1 MCFSVQADLV
11 AGAVVLPLAVASLRE
26 VRHRR
31 ELPFALLPTIFCL
44 HQLIEA
50 LVWAGT
56 DGDVGAGLAHA
67 AAVAYVVIA
76 LPLLPTYVPAAV
88 ILLEPGD
95 RRRRVLPFLAL
106 GMVVTVFLAL
116 TLVRHGVSVHEH
128 PHALVYEIGLPNAL
142 LWTGLYILAVIGA
155 SVLSGYRSIVAF
167 GILNLVGLSVV
178 AFLYSQAFA
187 SVWCVYAALTSA
199 LVLVHLYR
207 RRWLPGAE
215 RMA

>member
-56 DGDVGAGLAHA
+56 DGEVGSGLAHA

-88 ILLEPGD
+88 ILLEPRH
-95 RRRRVLPFLAL
+95 RRRRVLPFLLL
-106 GMVVTVFLAL
+106 GIVVTVVLVV
-116 TLVRHGVSVHEH
+116 TLVGHGVTVHEH
-128 PHALVYEIGLPNAL
+128 PHALVYEIGLPHAVLVTAL
-142 LWTGLYILAVIGA
+142 YVVAVIGA
-155 SVLSGYRSIVAF
+155 SLLSGYRSIVAF

-178 AFLYSQAFA
+178 AVLYSQAFA
-187 SVWCVYAALTSA
+187 SVWCVYAALTSV

-207 RRWLPGAE
+207 RRRLPDVE